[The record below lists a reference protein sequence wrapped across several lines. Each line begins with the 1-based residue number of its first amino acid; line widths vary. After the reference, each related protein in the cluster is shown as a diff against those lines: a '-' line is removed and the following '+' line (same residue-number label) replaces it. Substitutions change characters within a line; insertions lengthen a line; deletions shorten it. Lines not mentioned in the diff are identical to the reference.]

1 MNSDYNASP
10 CVILCAMSLS
20 RRQFFHRL
28 VRPGQK
34 TPEERL
40 VRYQLMDNYV
50 RTQLLP
56 YDFALTLEQESE
68 LFASVRSE
76 LETTSDEELFSAI
89 LRFKVEEAVDR
100 KMRPWREENHLKE
113 QANRLKEIRQAAE
126 GYVNAFLNAQA
137 TPAAVEQLRTRFGMT
152 DPIALEGEIMRR
164 VRDWIATVD
173 DSELVHLDV
182 VSVRDLVFAE
192 LRSWC

>member
-1 MNSDYNASP
+1 
-10 CVILCAMSLS
+10 MSFS
-20 RRQFFHRL
+20 RRQFFRRL
-28 VRPGQK
+28 VRPNQK
-34 TPEERL
+34 TPEERRD
-40 VRYQLMDNYV
+40 RYQLMDNYV

-68 LFASVRSE
+68 LFASVRAE
-76 LETTSDEELFSAI
+76 LEATNDEELFAAI
-89 LRFKVEEAVDR
+89 LRFKVEEVVDR

-113 QANRLKEIRQAAE
+113 QANRLKEVRQAAV

-137 TPAAVEQLRTRFGMT
+137 TPAAVEQLKTRFAIT
-152 DPIALEGEIMRR
+152 DPIALEAELMRR
-164 VRDWIATVD
+164 IQEWIATVD
-173 DSELVHLDV
+173 DKELIRYDV